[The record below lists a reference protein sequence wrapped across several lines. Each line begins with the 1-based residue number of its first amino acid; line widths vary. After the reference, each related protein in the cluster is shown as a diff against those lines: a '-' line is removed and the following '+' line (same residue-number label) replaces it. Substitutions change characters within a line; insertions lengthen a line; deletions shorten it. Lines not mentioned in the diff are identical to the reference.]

1 MKLLNLLALGVEFLL
16 QVSLNHLTSE
26 IILFFL
32 ILMEPELLLNDGLY
46 ELIPETLDEIELI
59 LENSETEEDLLV
71 LELSF
76 PELKLSDPA
85 YFF

>member
-1 MKLLNLLALGVEFLL
+1 
-16 QVSLNHLTSE
+16 
-26 IILFFL
+26 
-32 ILMEPELLLNDGLY
+32 MEPELLLNDGLY